1 MDGTLTHKQS
11 ENGVTTQASNGVS
24 QSCPASLSLSRAIR
38 LVRNTV
44 ILVSRSCYST
54 ALVALKL

>member
-1 MDGTLTHKQS
+1 MHGALTHKQR
-11 ENGVTTQASNGVS
+11 EIEVTTQALNSVFR
-24 QSCPASLSLSRAIR
+24 SCPASLSLSRAIR

-44 ILVSRSCYST
+44 TVVSRSCYST